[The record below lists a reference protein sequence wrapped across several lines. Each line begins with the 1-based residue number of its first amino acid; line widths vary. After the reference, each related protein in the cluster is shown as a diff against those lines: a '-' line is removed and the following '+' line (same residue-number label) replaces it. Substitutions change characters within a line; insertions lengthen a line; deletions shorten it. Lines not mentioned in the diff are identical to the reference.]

1 MLRRFSVNFAVFSIF
16 LDMALVLIALVIATL
31 IRPSLSDLPFVA
43 VVDENY
49 QIPIMIYFI
58 FPTIW
63 VLVLQLL
70 SLYDGRRNLRFYNEI
85 SSLTLGVLLAIVVLA
100 GTLYLSFREVSRFL
114 FLSFALLTY
123 LLQVTWRVIYNIIFL
138 KGGRQG
144 VQQRSVIIVG
154 AGLVGREVE
163 EHMLSYQQLGIK
175 VAGFL
180 DDDPSKYDDFN
191 DILGSLDSARST
203 VLKHQIDDVIIA
215 LPMRAFQ
222 KVNDLVAVLH
232 DLPVKVWVIP
242 DYFHLALH
250 KATIEEFAGIP
261 MLDLRAPALTDYQ
274 RLVKRIFDL
283 VITII
288 FLPLAL
294 ILMGLIAL
302 AIRLEGKG
310 PILFRQQRVGENGRL
325 FEMLKFR
332 TMINNAE
339 ELRYLVER
347 FDQEG
352 HLIHKASG
360 DPRVTKVGRVL
371 RRTSMDELP
380 QLFNILK
387 GDMSWVGPRPEIPYL
402 VEKYEG
408 WQRKRFAVPQGLT
421 GWWQVNGRSDKPMH
435 LHSEDDL
442 YYVQN
447 YSLFLDLQIL
457 WKTIGVVLQG
467 KGAY

>member
-1 MLRRFSVNFAVFSIF
+1 MLRRFSVNFAVVSIF
-16 LDMALVLIALVIATL
+16 LDMALVLLALSVATL
-31 IRPSLSDLPFVA
+31 IRPSLSNLPFVA
-43 VVDENY
+43 VVDEIY
-49 QIPIMIYFI
+49 KIPIAIYFI
-58 FPTIW
+58 FPILW

-70 SLYDGRRNLRFYNEI
+70 SVYDGRRNLRFFTEI
-85 SSLTLGVLLAIVVLA
+85 SSLTLGVVLAIVVLA
-100 GTLYLSFREVSRFL
+100 GTLYLSFRDVSRFL
-114 FLSFALLTY
+114 FITFALLTY
-123 LLQVTWRVIYNIIFL
+123 LLQLLWRIIYYFSFII
-138 KGGRQG
+138 GSRQG
-144 VQQRSVIIVG
+144 VQLRQVLIIG
-154 AGLVGREVE
+154 AGIVGREVE
-163 EHMLSYQQLGIK
+163 EHMRSYHQLGIT
-175 VAGFL
+175 VIGFL
-180 DDDPSKYDDFN
+180 DDDPSKNDDFE
-191 DILGSLDSARST
+191 DILGSLESTRSV
-203 VLKHQIDDVIIA
+203 VLNHQIDDVIIA
-215 LPMRAFQ
+215 LPMRAYK

-250 KATIEEFAGIP
+250 RATIEEFAGIP
-261 MLDLRAPALTDYQ
+261 MLDLRAPALNDYQ
-274 RLVKRIFDL
+274 RMVKRIFDL
-283 VITII
+283 VITLT

-294 ILMGLIAL
+294 ILMGVITL
-302 AIRLEGKG
+302 AIRLESKG

-339 ELRYLVER
+339 ELRYLVEK
-347 FDQEG
+347 FDQDG
-352 HLIHKASG
+352 HLLHKVSD
-360 DPRVTKVGRVL
+360 DPRVTRVGRIL
-371 RRTSMDELP
+371 RQTSMDELP

-387 GDMSWVGPRPEIPYL
+387 GEMSLVGPRPEMPYL

-447 YSLFLDLQIL
+447 YSLLLDLQIL